1 MPRPVTS
8 VFCPAGRWTQVEW
21 YLGTI
26 FLSKVYISDPSV
38 RIQWRWFSGGLPPYW
53 QGSFVGRARITLTPA
68 IYLSLEFNPDR
79 DTTITFA
86 P

>member
-1 MPRPVTS
+1 MPAPRTA

-21 YLGTI
+21 YVGTI
-26 FLSKVYISDPSV
+26 YLNKMYMSNPGT
-38 RIQWRWFSGGLPPYW
+38 RIQWRWFSAGLPPYW
-53 QGSFVGRARITLTPA
+53 QGEFFGNARITLTA
-68 IYLSLEFNPDR
+68 TFYMSLEFKPDR